1 MVSNQE
7 PTSPERVPALAK
19 LADAMLRRD
28 EAVVAVEMQET
39 VDAML
44 NASNTAETEPTLGA
58 HRTKS
63 CLEVDFL
70 AARAA
75 QDSESGDASL
85 FMVLAD
91 ISEHAPPSLKYL
103 PYREEYIRRCL
114 LRIFSAPCRSTERQ
128 QFRLVALREC
138 VVVLCHGGSCST
150 LPYEAAVWLLEE
162 EEELKGGQVSVGGQ
176 EVGGTCTLAG
186 GVQAGAEGHIGA
198 GRCAT
203 IALAAEN
210 FSRRMVHQFPAHPTA
225 RVLLTLMLRRHAVS
239 AGKPVPQSQRRKLE
253 RLLEGAMEDDSL
265 VDCASGYKAL
275 SELQYENRNYEKA
288 VETSTRGLRWLQQRR
303 RRGHEALTQAA
314 LGLRLVLAKS
324 LRRLERLDEAERHFK
339 ALAGWVTEGEA
350 GFVEMCGSSP
360 TSIHQQA
367 LRGIALVSLARG
379 DVAAARAQ
387 YERILGKAAL
397 GRGPAEHWAHADYG
411 WLLFENGDL
420 QGARY
425 HLEQALHVADEEG
438 CAATDSQV
446 GEHRYRLGEVY
457 WKLRGRYRTDKK
469 FAFTQV
475 GLKGERCF
483 ALVV

>member
-1 MVSNQE
+1 M
-7 PTSPERVPALAK
+7 
-19 LADAMLRRD
+19 
-28 EAVVAVEMQET
+28 
-39 VDAML
+39 
-44 NASNTAETEPTLGA
+44 
-58 HRTKS
+58 
-63 CLEVDFL
+63 
-70 AARAA
+70 
-75 QDSESGDASL
+75 
-85 FMVLAD
+85 
-91 ISEHAPPSLKYL
+91 
-103 PYREEYIRRCL
+103 
-114 LRIFSAPCRSTERQ
+114 
-128 QFRLVALREC
+128 
-138 VVVLCHGGSCST
+138 
-150 LPYEAAVWLLEE
+150 
-162 EEELKGGQVSVGGQ
+162 
-176 EVGGTCTLAG
+176 
-186 GVQAGAEGHIGA
+186 
-198 GRCAT
+198 
-203 IALAAEN
+203 
-210 FSRRMVHQFPAHPTA
+210 
-225 RVLLTLMLRRHAVS
+225 
-239 AGKPVPQSQRRKLE
+239 
-253 RLLEGAMEDDSL
+253 
-265 VDCASGYKAL
+265 
-275 SELQYENRNYEKA
+275 
-288 VETSTRGLRWLQQRR
+288 QQRR